1 MASGQQKKP
10 KLRKRAKAS
19 KRRSGALVAHRAF
32 APLLGLW
39 GAALGALPVLV
50 LPPALIDGAI
60 RGTTLALL
68 NGSAQAVIAGLSAMV
83 LGGGL
88 FMFAAS
94 MSGRA
99 RPKST
104 AQSIAAM
111 ATGRTRPIDPARD
124 LGNRSLDDPIKTMPF
139 ATPAWRNES
148 EHASAPAPLSQP
160 APQPAPPP
168 VVSAVPE
175 PAPSVPRALDLA
187 AFAELPG
194 RNAVWVEDAP
204 EAAPVPAVTDEPQPS
219 APLSRLPLPEPGS
232 AALSRLRAVPPSEL
246 SLVQMVERFA
256 GALHEHRES
265 APARTLTG
273 AELAARETALAEA
286 LKALASL
293 SGQHAAV
300 SAGAGESGGGNEPL
314 RSALARLQSRRGAA

>member
-94 MSGRA
+94 MSG
-99 RPKST
+99 KWNTS
-104 AQSIAAM
+104 M
-111 ATGRTRPIDPARD
+111 
-124 LGNRSLDDPIKTMPF
+124 MP
-139 ATPAWRNES
+139 
-148 EHASAPAPLSQP
+148 
-160 APQPAPPP
+160 
-168 VVSAVPE
+168 
-175 PAPSVPRALDLA
+175 
-187 AFAELPG
+187 G
-194 RNAVWVEDAP
+194 
-204 EAAPVPAVTDEPQPS
+204 
-219 APLSRLPLPEPGS
+219 
-232 AALSRLRAVPPSEL
+232 
-246 SLVQMVERFA
+246 
-256 GALHEHRES
+256 
-265 APARTLTG
+265 
-273 AELAARETALAEA
+273 
-286 LKALASL
+286 
-293 SGQHAAV
+293 
-300 SAGAGESGGGNEPL
+300 
-314 RSALARLQSRRGAA
+314 